1 MAHAFAHVW
10 ALLGEPLPA
19 HELVR
24 RAALAP
30 AGAMALR
37 VVASLPATAGLF
49 RLAQLVA
56 ALARQRLWLTDAYY
70 AGTTAYVQ
78 ALCAA
83 AQDGVDVRLLVPK
96 MLQRCWSAI
105 FSGCMR
111 ARVTPNVIE

>member
-1 MAHAFAHVW
+1 MLAVDGHVGFVTGLCVGRMWVGVPEAHIEPWRDTGVAVRGPAVADMAHAFAHVW

-49 RLAQLVA
+49 RLAHVQGI
-56 ALARQRLWLTDAYY
+56 RLNHT
-70 AGTTAYVQ
+70 
-78 ALCAA
+78 
-83 AQDGVDVRLLVPK
+83 
-96 MLQRCWSAI
+96 I
-105 FSGCMR
+105 FLGR
-111 ARVTPNVIE
+111 